1 MKPRRDPVLGRRGAE
16 RQAQSGAAQASHRGR
31 TRCEE
36 EDMPVRYRADQVG
49 SLLRPPELLRARADY
64 GEGRLSLEEF
74 RRIEDQ
80 AIVGVLE
87 LQRQVGL
94 DVFTDSEYRRGAFLT
109 DMAEAVEG
117 FIPQKILIEWRGP
130 GGGPSESY
138 SQVVG
143 GKLRQTRRL
152 TAHQVGFL
160 KRHGP
165 GPFKITMPNPALFMF
180 AGYKP
185 GLTDRFYPS
194 RSDLMKEL
202 VSIIRGEI
210 KALLD
215 EGVPY
220 IQLDAPQYSFYV
232 DGQARERM
240 RQVGVDPDRVFDEAV
255 AGDIAC
261 LEGLRREGVTLA
273 MHVCRG
279 NYRSLWYA
287 EGGYEPIAEKL
298 FGSLPVDRFLLEYDT
313 DRAGGF
319 EPLRYVPDGKTVVL
333 GLISTKQPKLESPDH
348 LRRRIDEAA
357 KYVPFERLA
366 LSPQCGF
373 ASGAEGNL
381 LSMDDQRR
389 KLELL
394 VDTARKVW
402 R

>member
-1 MKPRRDPVLGRRGAE
+1 
-16 RQAQSGAAQASHRGR
+16 
-31 TRCEE
+31 
-36 EDMPVRYRADQVG
+36 MPVRYRADQVG

-94 DVFTDSEYRRGAFLT
+94 DVFTDGEYRRGAFLT

-333 GLISTKQPKLESPDH
+333 WLISTKQPKLESPDH